1 MIVVIGQP
9 VLRTTPAGA
18 HAAGMA
24 AVVASEAARRGATV
38 QLIGKVGE
46 DRAGEE
52 VVLALARDGIGH
64 VALLRD
70 PYRQTPRL
78 VEEPVAEPDEVELDD
93 DAGVPV
99 ERLEPADPTQRPAFD
114 AGDLDLGLR
123 YLTEFGVLVATEP
136 LDDALARVVA
146 DAAGWSGA
154 TLIAVAA
161 RDGGEPP
168 GLPPGAIVL
177 VAPEADPD
185 GVFGRLVGA
194 LAATID
200 SGTDPAAAFREIVAA
215 AGWEPAE
222 A

>member
-24 AVVASEAARRGATV
+24 AVVAAEAARRGATV

-78 VEEPVAEPDEVELDD
+78 VAESVAEPDEVELDD
-93 DAGVPV
+93 DAGLPV
-99 ERLEPADPTQRPAFD
+99 ERLDPADPAQRPAFD
-114 AGDLDLGLR
+114 AGDLELGLR

-168 GLPPGAIVL
+168 GLPPAAIVL

-185 GVFGRLVGA
+185 DVFGRLVGS
-194 LAATID
+194 LAASID
-200 SGTDPAAAFREIVAA
+200 SGTEPGAAFRDIVAA

-222 A
+222 T

>member
-1 MIVVIGQP
+1 VIVVIGQP

-18 HAAGMA
+18 QAAGMA
-24 AVVASEAARRGATV
+24 AVVAAEAARRGATV

-46 DRAGEE
+46 DRAGED

-78 VEEPVAEPDEVELDD
+78 VADPVLDPAGVGLDD
-93 DAGVPV
+93 DADLPA
-99 ERLEPADPTQRPAFD
+99 ERLEPADPARRPAFD

-136 LDDALARVVA
+136 LDEALGRVVA

-161 RDGGEPP
+161 RPGGEPP

-177 VAPEADPD
+177 GAPEADPD

-200 SGTDPAAAFREIVAA
+200 SGTDPGTAFREIVAG

-222 A
+222 G